1 VKEGGDGAMY
11 IYYSATE
18 IQAMRRGRKG
28 KRRAKE

>member
-1 VKEGGDGAMY
+1 VKEGGYGEMY

-18 IQAMRRGRKG
+18 IQAMRRRKKG